1 MIYELGPFRLDTEAR
16 VLTHDGAAT
25 ALGARGVAV
34 LAALVSRAGE
44 YVDKSVI
51 MDAAW
56 PSVVVE
62 EDNLT
67 VQVSAI
73 RRVLAR
79 VPGGKEWIETLTRRG
94 YRFVGPVGR
103 RPEQSHAVAAP
114 ANEPPS
120 IAVLPFVNRSHGAEG
135 GIEAQV
141 AATPANLPA
150 ERDSFVGRDA
160 ELHRLAQLWVGGVR
174 LITLTGT
181 GGSGKTRLA
190 RRYALKSLQA
200 WPGGVYFCD
209 LSEARSQDGI
219 CFAVASAL
227 GVQLTDQDPVA
238 LLGHAIAGH
247 GRCLLILD
255 NFEQVS
261 ALAPTTVGRW
271 LQRAALA
278 SFMVTSRERLHIAGE
293 TFFPLEP
300 LPLDSDAIELFRV
313 RARAQRP
320 EFWLDVDGAAAV
332 KRIVELVDG
341 LPLAIELAAAR
352 VRVLSL
358 SQIAERM
365 SDRFRVLVGTSGA
378 TARQTTMKAA
388 IDWSWDLLT
397 PWEQRALAT
406 CSLFEGGFTLRAT
419 EAVLDLSECADAPP
433 VMDVIESLIDKSLLR
448 VWMPVMGI
456 RPDLAEP
463 YFGMYVSIHEY
474 AKEKLESCGS
484 AARRVA
490 EERHG
495 RYFASLGSEQSLE
508 LFTGNEEIERGRT
521 RTLALDNLVAAFRRA
536 VGRGDVETMASTYRA
551 AWEVLEV
558 RGPMAV
564 GIELGSRLPELG
576 ANDGDLLVAGHLA
589 RARALWRTG
598 QTAVATELLE
608 AVVALTSQNGNRRR
622 EGVARTL
629 LGNILHRTGKIAEAR
644 TQFDRALLLH
654 REVENRRGEAQV
666 LSNLGNI
673 AVDQGRFD
681 ESKAQYVAA
690 LDVYRTIG
698 DTGARAPTLGNL
710 ANVCVYLRDY
720 DEAQRLYG
728 EALEIARRLGD
739 RRSEGNLLGNM
750 ANLADLTG
758 RPQEALE
765 LTEAALLIH
774 RQVGSRRFESTVL
787 GNLGELYLAR
797 GQLEEAV
804 RHLKASLEVAVEV
817 GDPLLEGIMLG
828 HLGRVYER
836 QQRLDQARVSLESSV
851 EILRSIASRRF
862 EGIALGALGSVLARL
877 GMLDEARRTFA
888 SGDELLQQTND
899 PVELGKL
906 LCAHARAELDAGN
919 RKLTKSLVGR
929 AEALADRLKLHECS
943 VLTGEIAALR
953 ERI

>member
-1 MIYELGPFRLDTEAR
+1 VTKSALLDQ
-16 VLTHDGAAT
+16 
-25 ALGARGVAV
+25 
-34 LAALVSRAGE
+34 
-44 YVDKSVI
+44 
-51 MDAAW
+51 AW
-56 PSVVVE
+56 PGLVVE
-62 EDNLT
+62 EANLS
-67 VQVSAI
+67 VQISAI
-73 RRVLAR
+73 RRALAR
-79 VPGGKEWIETLTRRG
+79 VPGGEGWIETLARRG
-94 YRFVGPVGR
+94 YRFVGPVTAEHGS
-103 RPEQSHAVAAP
+103 QS
-114 ANEPPS
+114 NKD
-120 IAVLPFVNRSHGAEG
+120 
-135 GIEAQV
+135 IEAQIAGAPPSV
-141 AATPANLPA
+141 PA
-150 ERDSFVGRDA
+150 ERDPFVGRHA
-160 ELHRLAQLWVGGVR
+160 ELEGIALQWLNGARLVTV
-174 LITLTGT
+174 TGT

-190 RRYALKSLQA
+190 RRYALGNLDA
-200 WPGGVYFCD
+200 WPGGVHFCD
-209 LSEARSQDGI
+209 LSEARTQDGI

-227 GVQLTDQDPVA
+227 GVQLTSQDPAA
-238 LLGHAIAGH
+238 LLGHAIAGR

-255 NFEQVS
+255 NFEQVT
-261 ALAPTTVGRW
+261 AFAPTTVGQW
-271 LQRAALA
+271 LERSALA

-293 TFFPLEP
+293 TLFPLEP
-300 LPLDSDAIELFRV
+300 LPLDTDAIELFQV

-320 EFWLDVDGAAAV
+320 EFWPDADGAAAV
-332 KRIVELVDG
+332 KRIVQLVDG

-358 SQIAERM
+358 GQIAERM
-365 SDRFRVLVGTSGA
+365 SDRFRVLVGTRGT
-378 TARQTTMKAA
+378 TARQTTMSAA

-406 CSLFEGGFTLRAT
+406 CSVFEGGFTLRAA

-433 VMDVIESLIDKSLLR
+433 GMDVIESLIDKSLLR
-448 VWMPVMGI
+448 VWVPATGI

-463 YFGMYVSIHEY
+463 YFGMYISIHEY
-474 AKEKLESCGS
+474 AREKLESRGS
-484 AARRVA
+484 AAWRMA

-508 LFTGNEEIERGRT
+508 PLTGNEELQRWRT
-521 RTLALDNLVAAFRRA
+521 RALALDNLVAAFRRA
-536 VGRGDVETMASTYRA
+536 AGRGDVDTMASTYRA

-564 GIELGSRLPELG
+564 GIELGSQLPELSS
-576 ANDGDLLVAGHLA
+576 NDGDLLVAAHLA

-598 QTAVATELLE
+598 QTGAAADLLE
-608 AVVALTSQNGNRRR
+608 AIIALTSQNGNRRR
-622 EGVARTL
+622 EGVARTM

-644 TQFDRALLLH
+644 TQLDRALLLH
-654 REVENRRGEAQV
+654 REVGNCRGEAQV

-673 AVDQGRFD
+673 DVDQGRFD

-698 DTGARAPTLGNL
+698 DTGVRAPTLGNL

-774 RQVGSRRFESTVL
+774 RQVGSRRFEGMVL
-787 GNLGELYLAR
+787 GNLGELHLAR

-804 RHLKASLEVAVEV
+804 RHLKASLEVVTEV
-817 GDPLLEGIMLG
+817 GDRLLEGIMLC

-851 EILRSIASRRF
+851 EILRSIASRRD
-862 EGIALGALGSVLARL
+862 EGISLGALGSVLARL
-877 GMLDEARRTFA
+877 GMLDEARRSFA
-888 SGDELLQQTND
+888 SGGELLEQAHD

-906 LCAHARAELDAGN
+906 LCAHARAERDAGERDKALSLVDEAQRLADSLRTHGGSALSSEIN
-919 RKLTKSLVGR
+919 ELRKL
-929 AEALADRLKLHECS
+929 
-943 VLTGEIAALR
+943 I
-953 ERI
+953 

>member
-1 MIYELGPFRLDTEAR
+1 MPPVYRFGPFRLDAGVGSLTRDGHPTGLGPRAVGVLQVLVAR
-16 VLTHDGAAT
+16 
-25 ALGARGVAV
+25 
-34 LAALVSRAGE
+34 SNE
-44 YVDKSVI
+44 YVAKPELL
-51 MDAAW
+51 DAAW
-56 PSVVVE
+56 PGVVVE
-62 EDNLT
+62 EANLA
-67 VQVSAI
+67 VQMSAI
-73 RRVLAR
+73 RRVLGQGSAEVR
-79 VPGGKEWIETLTRRG
+79 IETLPRRG
-94 YRFVGPVGR
+94 YRLLGTVTIEAGA
-103 RPEQSHAVAAP
+103 QS
-114 ANEPPS
+114 
-120 IAVLPFVNRSHGAEG
+120 RT
-135 GIEAQV
+135 GIEPEV
-141 AATPANLPA
+141 AGAPPNAPA

-160 ELHRLAQLWVGGVR
+160 ELHSLAQQWVGGAR
-174 LITLTGT
+174 LVTLTGA

-190 RRYALKSLQA
+190 RRYALKSFEV

-219 CFAVASAL
+219 CFAMASAL
-227 GVQLTDQDPVA
+227 GVQLTGEDPVA
-238 LLGHAIAGH
+238 LLGHAIAGR

-271 LQRAALA
+271 LDRAALA

-293 TFFPLEP
+293 TLFPLEP
-300 LPLDSDAIELFRV
+300 LPLDTDAIELFRV

-332 KRIVELVDG
+332 KRIVRLVDG

-358 SQIAERM
+358 GQIAERM
-365 SDRFRVLVGTSGA
+365 GDRFRVLSGTRGT
-378 TARQTTMKAA
+378 TARQATMKAA

-397 PWEQRALAT
+397 AWERHALAT
-406 CSLFEGGFTLRAT
+406 CSVFEGGFTLRAA
-419 EAVLDLSECADAPP
+419 EAVLDLSECADTPP
-433 VMDVIESLIDKSLLR
+433 VLDVIESLIDKSLLR
-448 VWMPVMGI
+448 VWMPATDI

-463 YFGMYVSIHEY
+463 YFGMYISIHEY
-474 AKEKLESCGS
+474 AREKLESRGS
-484 AARRVA
+484 AAGRIA

-508 LFTGNEEIERGRT
+508 PLTGDEELQRWRT
-521 RTLALDNLVAAFRRA
+521 RALALDNLVAAFRRA
-536 VGRGDVETMASTYRA
+536 ARRGDVETMASTYRA

-564 GIELGSRLPELG
+564 GIELGSQLPELSP
-576 ANDGDLLVAGHLA
+576 NDGDLLVAGHLT

-598 QTAVATELLE
+598 QTGAAADLLE
-608 AVVALTSQNGNRRR
+608 AIIALTSQNGNRRR
-622 EGVARTL
+622 EGAARTM
-629 LGNILHRTGKIAEAR
+629 LGSILHRTGKVAEAR
-644 TQFDRALLLH
+644 TQLDRALLLH
-654 REVENRRGEAQV
+654 REVGNRRGEAQA

-673 AVDQGRFD
+673 DVDQGRFD

-698 DTGARAPTLGNL
+698 DTGVRAPTLGNL

-787 GNLGELYLAR
+787 GNLGELNLAR

-804 RHLKASLEVAVEV
+804 RHLKASLEVAAEL
-817 GDPLLEGIMLG
+817 GDRLLEGIMLG

-836 QQRLDQARVSLESSV
+836 QHRLDQARVCLESSV
-851 EILRSIASRRF
+851 EILRSIASRRA
-862 EGIALGALGSVLARL
+862 EGISLGALGSVLARL
-877 GMLDEARRTFA
+877 GMLDEARRSFA
-888 SGDELLQQTND
+888 SGGELLRQTND
-899 PVELGKL
+899 PFDLGKL
-906 LCAHARAELDAGN
+906 LCAYACAELDAGN
-919 RKLTKSLVGR
+919 RAVAKKLVGD
-929 AEALADRLKLHECS
+929 AQDLADNLPSPEGSALS
-943 VLTGEIAALR
+943 GEIAALR